1 MRDIEKQ
8 VCSETIFNKDNPV
21 NLAEIS
27 CTHNKVDLVLD
38 FDLQLYSLGGSD
50 TSSGWLGEMSGED

>member
-21 NLAEIS
+21 NLVEIS

-38 FDLQLYSLGGSD
+38 FDLQ
-50 TSSGWLGEMSGED
+50 